1 MFSTKACV
9 TCQKNT
15 RFKALAVMAVLFIC
29 TMLTGAVN
37 DTRKEI
43 TLKVYDDFSGVDMVR
58 NAVSYKE
65 TVEEFLNELQ
75 FVLDEN
81 DRISMTPESALKD
94 GDVVVITK
102 GIGFTLA
109 VDGSTIFIHTTHRT
123 LGKALSETGITLGE
137 NDIVSHKLD
146 TPVYNDMTVT
156 ITRVTQTTEKE
167 TEVIP
172 FTTSTVKD
180 DTLYS
185 DEKVVRTQGV
195 DGSKELSYVLTYH
208 NGELVSR
215 DLVSEVITAEPVN
228 QVIAEGTKPRAL
240 THKNFTYK
248 KKFTMNATAYDP
260 YPPGGSG
267 KGITANGM
275 KAQYGVVAVDP
286 KVIPLGPKL
295 YVESTDDGAS
305 WSYGYCIAADTGG
318 AIKGNKIDLCYNTVS
333 ECIQFG
339 RRSAN
344 VYILD

>member
-228 QVIAEGTKPRAL
+228 QIIAEGTKPRAL

-286 KVIPLGPKL
+286 KVIPLGTKL

>member
-286 KVIPLGPKL
+286 KVIPLGTKL